1 MFKGTNFATTG
12 DRASAA
18 RTIQGMYRKHKV
30 MSRRMIPNNVGDGDG
45 ARGGDAIIPTTV
57 PAFRSSL
64 RESLD
69 HDEL

>member
-1 MFKGTNFATTG
+1 
-12 DRASAA
+12 
-18 RTIQGMYRKHKV
+18 
-30 MSRRMIPNNVGDGDG
+30 MSRRMIPSNVGDGDG